1 MYALNQTAL
10 SAAKAKGFF
19 FLRHVLNDFSTPR
32 RVEAILSKALAL
44 YENDPVSAGRSYTP
58 LFTFSE
64 LNVKGSA
71 QQRFRMNIH
80 SFICDGQAG
89 VLAATLD
96 LVLVDDTEESSQ
108 VLEID
113 PTAYGEIP
121 EQALTAIAFAEL
133 QIRIRD
139 LADLFE
145 PPYSEFLR
153 CHLMHLNT
161 LVSGRI
167 SQFSFDL
174 TSSPR
179 GVEITT
185 RRQGDPVTNFHIKL

>member
-1 MYALNQTAL
+1 MYALNQIAL

-44 YENDPVSAGRSYTP
+44 YENDPVSTGRSYTP

-64 LNVKGSA
+64 LAANGTGV
-71 QQRFRMNIH
+71 QRFRMNIH
-80 SFICDGQAG
+80 SFIREGQPG
-89 VLAATLD
+89 SLAATLD
-96 LVLVDDTEESSQ
+96 LVLVEDTEEHAQ

-113 PTAYGEIP
+113 HAAYGEIP
-121 EQALTAIAFAEL
+121 DQALSAIAFSEL
-133 QIRIRD
+133 QSRVRD

-153 CHLMHLNT
+153 CHLLHLNA
-161 LVSGRI
+161 LVCGRV
-167 SQFSFDL
+167 SQFTFDL
-174 TSSPR
+174 TSSSR
-179 GVEITT
+179 GVEICT
-185 RRQGDPVTNFHIKL
+185 RRQGDPVTIFHIKL

>member
-1 MYALNQTAL
+1 MYALNQLAL

-32 RVEAILSKALAL
+32 RVEAIMSKALAL
-44 YENDPVSAGRSYTP
+44 YENDPVSTGRSYTP

-64 LNVKGSA
+64 LTSKTSGP
-71 QQRFRMNIH
+71 QRVRMNIH
-80 SFICDGQAG
+80 SFICDTQPGI
-89 VLAATLD
+89 LAATLD
-96 LVLVDDTEESSQ
+96 LVLVEDAEENSQ

-113 PTAYGEIP
+113 QEAYGEIP
-121 EQALTAIAFAEL
+121 DHALQGIAFSEL

-139 LADLFE
+139 IASLFE

-153 CHLMHLNT
+153 CHLLHLNT
-161 LVSGRI
+161 LVCGRT
-167 SQFSFDL
+167 SQFTFDL

-179 GVEITT
+179 GVEICT
-185 RRQGDPVTNFHIKL
+185 RRKGDPVTIFHIKL